1 MSIVNMDSCQQVL
14 VVKNSKG
21 GSKFKARTGNSLYT
35 FVVENEE
42 LANKVDQSLGS
53 KRVLL
58 K

>member
-1 MSIVNMDSCQQVL
+1 MDSCQQVL